1 MKFRSR
7 LSMLAAV
14 LLGCFGISFLNGQ
27 SAEKPD
33 QEAIEK
39 AILDTYAEIT
49 KAVESADWEAVFGY
63 VLENDKGCLINDGKL
78 TLTRQ
83 EALDYYRNNSRNGGR
98 IVYTMD
104 KKYVTVLSPD
114 TAVLATEGRYEAAT
128 ADGRTFGLPMAQ
140 TVVFVLK
147 DNRWKVLH
155 SHTSLPAN
163 P

>member
-1 MKFRSR
+1 MKSR
-7 LSMLAAV
+7 VRLFLLAAV
-14 LLGCFGISFLNGQ
+14 LLVCFGISFLNGQ

-33 QEAIEK
+33 QAAIEK

-49 KAVESADWEAVFGY
+49 KAAESFDWETAFGY

-78 TLTRQ
+78 ILTRQ
-83 EALDYYRNNSRNGGR
+83 EALDDYRNNSRNGGR

-114 TAVLATEGRYEAAT
+114 TAVLATEGRYEVTT
-128 ADGRTFGLPMAQ
+128 ADGRTFASPMAQ
-140 TVVFVLK
+140 TVVFVRK
-147 DNRWKVLH
+147 ENQWKVFH